1 VTAGTGGAARRR
13 RTSVYVDSFGHV
25 NPIPAACRIGD
36 LIYSGVI
43 TGRDPETGR
52 PAETLDRQCA
62 LMFRHMRAIV
72 EAAGAS
78 ADDIIKVTV
87 WLQDRGDRTALNR
100 EWTAL
105 FPDPADRPARHT
117 VGADLDGDLLVQCEF
132 VAVAMDRAS
141 P

>member
-1 VTAGTGGAARRR
+1 L
-13 RTSVYVDSFGHV
+13 DSFGHV

-36 LIYSGVI
+36 LICSGVI
-43 TGRDPETGR
+43 TGRDPDTGR
-52 PAETLDRQCA
+52 PADTLDRQCA
-62 LMFRHMRAIV
+62 LMFQHMRAIV
-72 EAAGAS
+72 DAAGAS

-117 VGADLDGDLLVQCEF
+117 IGADLDGDVLAQCEF
-132 VAVAMDRAS
+132 VAIATDRAS
-141 P
+141 S